1 MPKRNSKYL
10 TDPTIGRIRRPPRG
24 KRKEVF
30 DSDAPGLAL
39 RITDKGT
46 RSWSVY
52 FRLTDATRKQK
63 NLRVTLG
70 RYPSIGIAEA
80 RRQAREI
87 RDQAASGIDPRKAR
101 AGAQAKAQAT
111 AERLL
116 FRNVAEG
123 YIAVRCQREDNGTPK
138 KGHLKQGKNIE
149 SIIRR
154 HLIPAWGDRLIPDIS
169 RLDVREVSRPL
180 IGD

>member
-10 TDPTIGRIRRPPRG
+10 TDPTIGKIRKPSKG

-52 FRLTDATRKQK
+52 FRLADASGEQK
-63 NLRVTLG
+63 NQRMTLG

-87 RDQAASGIDPRKAR
+87 RDQAAAGIDPRKAR
-101 AGAQAKAQAT
+101 AEAQAKAQTT
-111 AERLL
+111 AGRLL
-116 FRNVAEG
+116 FHNVA
-123 YIAVRCQREDNGTPK
+123 VR
-138 KGHLKQGKNIE
+138 
-149 SIIRR
+149 RR
-154 HLIPAWGDRLIPDIS
+154 KRRRPRPW
-169 RLDVREVSRPL
+169 SRPDRAA
-180 IGD
+180 GARRCR